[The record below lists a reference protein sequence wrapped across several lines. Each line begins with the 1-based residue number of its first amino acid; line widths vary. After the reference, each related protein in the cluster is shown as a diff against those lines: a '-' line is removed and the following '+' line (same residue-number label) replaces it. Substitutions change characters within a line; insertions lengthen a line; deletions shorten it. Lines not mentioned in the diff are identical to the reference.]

1 MAESDDLRYA
11 LQEDP
16 AAIRRA
22 QRAARMRAGA
32 LSPMR
37 VVRYLLYLPVLTA
50 VIGLSVYIRT
60 SPYEPPEA
68 VMHLAALA
76 GCEAAGWVGVAPSR
90 RGDPGYHARNDHD
103 GDGVA
108 CEVQDSLGGGV
119 RQSAGVP
126 AAESRQRPAARV
138 VGGAKFVRP

>member
-1 MAESDDLRYA
+1 MSEIDDLRNG

-22 QRAARMRAGA
+22 QRAARTRARA
-32 LSPMR
+32 MSPMR
-37 VVRYLLYLPVLTA
+37 VARYLLYLPVLTA

-108 CEVQDSLGGGV
+108 CEAQDSLGGAV
-119 RQSAGVP
+119 RQSAGAP
-126 AAESRQRPAARV
+126 APSAEARPRM
-138 VGGAKFVRP
+138 VGSAKFVKP